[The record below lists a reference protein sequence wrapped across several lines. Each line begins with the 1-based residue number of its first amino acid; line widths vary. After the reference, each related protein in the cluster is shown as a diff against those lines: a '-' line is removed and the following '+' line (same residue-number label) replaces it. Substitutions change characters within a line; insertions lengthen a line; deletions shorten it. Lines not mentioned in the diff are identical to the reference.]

1 MGQSD
6 REGTM
11 TGNVG
16 IFWVDRERLIMAAV
30 PLAERIDDGLFVN
43 GPL

>member
-1 MGQSD
+1 
-6 REGTM
+6 M

-30 PLAERIDDGLFVN
+30 TLAEGVDDGLFVN